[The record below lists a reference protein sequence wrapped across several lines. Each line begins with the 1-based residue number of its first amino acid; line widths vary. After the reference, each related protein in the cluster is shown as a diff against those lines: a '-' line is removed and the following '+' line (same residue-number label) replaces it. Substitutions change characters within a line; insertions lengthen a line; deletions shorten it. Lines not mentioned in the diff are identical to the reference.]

1 MNFNNDE
8 PLSATTVVVDVDTMA
23 EELKRLRNKLRG
35 EGRDEER
42 GTRDEETPPESP
54 PTSQGGKATGPV
66 YRPSWGGRFP
76 PVAKPEGVGEERELG
91 AFRCGR

>member
-54 PTSQGGKATGPV
+54 PTSQGGKIKEILEPGLASNPGHPT
-66 YRPSWGGRFP
+66 
-76 PVAKPEGVGEERELG
+76 
-91 AFRCGR
+91 